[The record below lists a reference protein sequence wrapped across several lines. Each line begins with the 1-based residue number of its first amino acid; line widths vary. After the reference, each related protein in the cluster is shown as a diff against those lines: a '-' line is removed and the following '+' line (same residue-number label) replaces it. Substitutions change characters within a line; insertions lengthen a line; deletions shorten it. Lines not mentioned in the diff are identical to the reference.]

1 MVDSVKNT
9 GGGSLLVMWYI
20 NAGVMMPSVEVV
32 AHLMTSRNT
41 NTETHILNGQFHRL
55 YSLVV
60 LNVFYENAHIALS
73 WIAIDKLFICSTW
86 EMGQL
91 KKNLRYM
98 GVGVLCTLRVLE

>member
-91 KKNLRYM
+91 KKI
-98 GVGVLCTLRVLE
+98 